1 MLEAEVVEIIQ
12 VKAVHT
18 QEVLVAVVVDY
29 LMLQNKALTA

>member
-18 QEVLVAVVVDY
+18 QEVPVVVVADY
-29 LMLQNKALTA
+29 LMLQKTELMA